1 MSKQRTKY
9 VKNKNSDLSVVLN
22 EEEPNFTK
30 ITSDT
35 VARKKSLILGRNK
48 KATKMQ
54 FDSSKK
60 VPTEIDIESKLKI
73 DSNRDRLNMLQRSQT
88 TNSFYQSVDYATARR
103 HKREK
108 SHLYF
113 NSTSRN
119 QLQTIDELN
128 STQCIRGMAVNDSL
142 NSESYNAICVLKK
155 KEGAFNRHRYSMDQ
169 SALNT
174 VRSSISSIVNLSEAR
189 NISKMRKQKPDEIE

>member
-128 STQCIRGMAVNDSL
+128 STQ
-142 NSESYNAICVLKK
+142 
-155 KEGAFNRHRYSMDQ
+155 
-169 SALNT
+169 
-174 VRSSISSIVNLSEAR
+174 
-189 NISKMRKQKPDEIE
+189 